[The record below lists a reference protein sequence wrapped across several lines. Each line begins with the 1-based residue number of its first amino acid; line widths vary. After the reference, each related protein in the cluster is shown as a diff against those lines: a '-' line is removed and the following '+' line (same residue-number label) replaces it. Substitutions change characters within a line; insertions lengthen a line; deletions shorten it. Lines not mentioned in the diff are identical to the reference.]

1 MQAMCTENAARFDDR
16 GDPARYLT
24 LVVTELRKGRALPIN
39 GRATESG
46 SPYYKYVGYP
56 FHCRTHSKIMMCRRV
71 VCTIRARTPS

>member
-24 LVVTELRKGRALPIN
+24 LVVTELRKGRALPKN

-46 SPYYKYVGYP
+46 SPYYKYMGSLAHFGCISTTREP
-56 FHCRTHSKIMMCRRV
+56 
-71 VCTIRARTPS
+71 